1 MNYILLEDTFDKNW
15 QSLYIGPLNK
25 TQVESIVNT
34 AKKVPH
40 WTLSMIED
48 ELSKS
53 GTVKITDFA
62 KDLAD
67 NDVETVLF

>member
-34 AKKVPH
+34 AKKAPH
-40 WTLSMIED
+40 WTLAMIED

-62 KDLAD
+62 KDLEAH
-67 NDVETVLF
+67 NVDVVLF

>member
-1 MNYILLEDTFDKNW
+1 MSYILLEDAFDKNW

-25 TQVESIVNT
+25 TQVESIVSA

-40 WTLSMIED
+40 WTLAMIED

-67 NDVETVLF
+67 NNVETVLF

>member
-1 MNYILLEDTFDKNW
+1 MNYILLEDAFDKNW

-25 TQVESIVNT
+25 NQVENIVNT
-34 AKKVPH
+34 TKKVPH
-40 WTLSMIED
+40 WTLAMIED

-67 NDVETVLF
+67 NNVEIVLF

>member
-34 AKKVPH
+34 AKKVTH
-40 WTLSMIED
+40 WTLAMIED